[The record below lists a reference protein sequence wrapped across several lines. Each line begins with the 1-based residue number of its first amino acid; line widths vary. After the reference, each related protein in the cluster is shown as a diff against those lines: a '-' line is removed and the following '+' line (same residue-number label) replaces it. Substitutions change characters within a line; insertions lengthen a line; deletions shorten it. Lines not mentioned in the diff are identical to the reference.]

1 MSAKFKNTS
10 FNEHLLPGLDL
21 VNKLVSVLLRFQEG
35 KCAVMADI
43 QNMFHQVNVCSKDV
57 DAMRLVWR
65 DNQEQLKSDFC
76 MMLVHIF

>member
-35 KCAVMADI
+35 KYAVMADI
-43 QNMFHQVNVCSKDV
+43 QNMFHHVNV
-57 DAMRLVWR
+57 DAIRFVWR
-65 DNQEQLKSDFC
+65 DNQEQLTSDFC